1 MNAALTG
8 PLMTWGGLKVL
19 APSVEWLRK
28 MRVALSNP
36 PPVPAGR
43 SFHARYKVPLASR
56 VLLGASN
63 CRESWPGA
71 VSITPRFA
79 NPQNR
84 RTSPAP
90 CTRATEV
97 IRVTVALATST
108 AATNCVPLVTSGLVV
123 HAARSN
129 CSQVTYTVPPAG
141 TGCDPGVVGA
151 QVSEAEICVVRQ
163 CTPSVESESIT
174 GPCTNECA

>member
-1 MNAALTG
+1 
-8 PLMTWGGLKVL
+8 
-19 APSVEWLRK
+19 

-108 AATNCVPLVTSGLVV
+108 AATNCVP
-123 HAARSN
+123 
-129 CSQVTYTVPPAG
+129 QVTYTVPPAG

-151 QVSEAEICVVRQ
+151 QVSGAEICVVRQ

>member
-1 MNAALTG
+1 
-8 PLMTWGGLKVL
+8 
-19 APSVEWLRK
+19 

-97 IRVTVALATST
+97 RSEEHTSELQSRGHIVCRLLLEKKNTQRSPPRKTRTSPTSSIRAVST
-108 AATNCVPLVTSGLVV
+108 AARSPSRFFTTNTFYLTQSPTPNIYTLSL
-123 HAARSN
+123 HAAL
-129 CSQVTYTVPPAG
+129 P
-141 TGCDPGVVGA
+141 
-151 QVSEAEICVVRQ
+151 I
-163 CTPSVESESIT
+163 
-174 GPCTNECA
+174 